1 MKIKQLFD
9 IRGKTALVTGGG
21 QGIGK
26 AICLALAEAGANII
40 INYRSNHAEAEK
52 TYREV
57 LAYGVEAW
65 LWKYDLNSETIT
77 ADYNAFI
84 NNINK
89 PVDILVLNASVQIRK
104 EWDQITLAEFNLQ
117 ININLRASLELIQ
130 CCAPGMKKNKWGRIV
145 TLGSVQQYRPNS
157 QMTVYAASKMGQYN
171 MVRNLAPQFAPYNIT
186 INNLAPGV
194 IATGRNEDALSDI
207 AYKEKIEKSIPLGFI
222 GEATDVAPMALLLC
236 SEAGRYITGTDI
248 LVDGGMSLPG

>member
-26 AICLALAEAGANII
+26 AICLALAESGANII
-40 INYRSNHAEAEK
+40 INYRSNHAEAEE

-57 LAYGVEAW
+57 SAYGVEAW

-117 ININLRASLELIQ
+117 ININLHASLELIQ
-130 CCAPGMKKNKWGRIV
+130 CCVPRMKKNKWGRII

-171 MVRNLAPQFAPYNIT
+171 MVKNLALQFAPHNIT
-186 INNLAPGV
+186 INNLSPGV
-194 IATGRNEDALSDI
+194 IATGRNEEALSDI

-222 GEATDVAPMALLLC
+222 GEAIDVAPMALLLC

>member
-1 MKIKQLFD
+1 MQIKQLFD
-9 IRGKTALVTGGG
+9 IKGKTALVTGGG

-26 AICLALAEAGANII
+26 AICLALAEYGANVI
-40 INYRSNHAEAEK
+40 INYRSNHTEAEE
-52 TYREV
+52 TYRQV
-57 LAYGVEAW
+57 SAFGVDAW
-65 LWKYDLNSETIT
+65 LWNYDLNSDTIT
-77 ADYNAFI
+77 ADYKAFI
-84 NNINK
+84 NQTNI

-104 EWDQITLAEFNLQ
+104 EWDQITPDEFNLQ

-130 CCAPGMKKNKWGRIV
+130 CAVPEMKKKSWGRIV
-145 TLGSVQQYRPNS
+145 TLGSVQQYRPNR

-171 MVRNLAPQFAPYNIT
+171 MVRNLASQLAPYNIT

-194 IATGRNEDALSDI
+194 IATGRNEEALADT

-236 SEAGRYITGTDI
+236 SEAGRYITGADI